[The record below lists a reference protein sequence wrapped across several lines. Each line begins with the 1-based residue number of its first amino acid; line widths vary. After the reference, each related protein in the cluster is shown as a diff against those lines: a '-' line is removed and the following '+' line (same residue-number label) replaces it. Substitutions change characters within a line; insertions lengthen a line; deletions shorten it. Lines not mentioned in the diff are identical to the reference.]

1 MEPILKVSNLRVNYR
16 VPSGL
21 IRAVDG
27 VSFNLY
33 PRKTLAVVG
42 ESGCG
47 KTTLAKAILGLEPLA
62 EGEIYLKGTL
72 YARAQGKDRVH
83 PNLFG
88 IAQHIGIV
96 WQDPYASLDPRWKVG
111 DSIAE
116 PLRLYRVKNAEERIV
131 KIMEQVGL
139 DPALRNRYP
148 HELSG
153 GQRQRVAIA
162 RALVLNPPIVLC
174 DEPTAALDL
183 SIRAQILNLL
193 GELQENLGC
202 AYLYISH
209 DLTTVQF
216 IAHEVAV
223 MYLGRFVETGNTH
236 EVFRQPKHPYTQAL
250 CNSAPSLKKLKT
262 MPQILSGEIPDPR
275 IRLQGCR
282 FKTRC
287 PRKADLCETVEPT
300 LTPENNRAFAC
311 HFPLTPTDPPEEP
324 SPNPP
329 QTR

>member
-1 MEPILKVSNLRVNYR
+1 MEPILTVANLKVNYR
-16 VPSGL
+16 VPGGI

-27 VSFNLY
+27 VSFSLY
-33 PRKTLAVVG
+33 PGKTLAVVG

-47 KTTLAKAILGLEPLA
+47 KTTLAKAILGLEPIA
-62 EGEIYLKGTL
+62 EGEIYL
-72 YARAQGKDRVH
+72 QGKTHAQATDKKRIH
-83 PNLFG
+83 PNLSG
-88 IAQHIGIV
+88 IARHIGIV
-96 WQDPYASLDPRWKVG
+96 WQDPYASLDPRWKIG

-116 PLRLYRVKNAEERIV
+116 PLRLYRVKNVKERV
-131 KIMEQVGL
+131 QKIMEQVGL
-139 DPALRNRYP
+139 DPALKNRYP

-193 GELQENLGC
+193 CDLQKNLGC

-223 MYLGRFVETGNTH
+223 MYLGRFVETGSTH
-236 EVFRQPKHPYTQAL
+236 EVFQQPRHPYTRAL
-250 CNSAPSLKKLKT
+250 CDSAPSLNKLKT
-262 MPQILSGEIPDPR
+262 LPPVLPGEMPDPR
-275 IRLQGCR
+275 IRIQGCR

-287 PRKADLCETVEPT
+287 PRKSDICETVDPPLSPQE
-300 LTPENNRAFAC
+300 NRAFAC
-311 HFPLTPTDPPEEP
+311 HFPLSPDAPSPEP
-324 SPNPP
+324 SPKH
-329 QTR
+329 